1 MFGTKRELMVIALR
15 DTDAVADELREA
27 LATADERD
35 RPGLERAAAL
45 LARTAAVPDSEIR
58 GRWALRQITAAG
70 HTGPADSVHAV
81 KVLRQA
87 EPGLSL
93 ASAVQLSREAAALQ
107 AGEDVP
113 PRS

>member
-45 LARTAAVPDSEIR
+45 LARTAAVPDTEVR
-58 GRWALRQITAAG
+58 GRWALRQIAAAG
-70 HTGPADSVHAV
+70 HTGPADSVHAI
-81 KVLRQA
+81 KALRQA

-93 ASAVQLSREAAALQ
+93 ASAVRLSKEAAALQ
-107 AGEDVP
+107 AAGTP
-113 PRS
+113 HS

>member
-15 DTDAVADELREA
+15 DTDAVTDELREA

-35 RPGLERAAAL
+35 RPGLERAMEL
-45 LARTAAVPDSEIR
+45 VARAAAVPDAEVR
-58 GRWALRQITAAG
+58 GRWALRRITAAG

-81 KVLRQA
+81 RALRQA

-93 ASAVQLSREAAALQ
+93 ASAVQLSKEAAALR
-107 AGEDVP
+107 AT
-113 PRS
+113 

>member
-15 DTDAVADELREA
+15 DTDAVAEELREA

-45 LARTAAVPDSEIR
+45 LARAAAVPDSEIR
-58 GRWALRQITAAG
+58 GRWALRRITAAG

-81 KVLRQA
+81 KALRQA

-93 ASAVQLSREAAALQ
+93 ASAVRLSKEAAALQ
-107 AGEDVP
+107 AAGA
-113 PRS
+113 SHA